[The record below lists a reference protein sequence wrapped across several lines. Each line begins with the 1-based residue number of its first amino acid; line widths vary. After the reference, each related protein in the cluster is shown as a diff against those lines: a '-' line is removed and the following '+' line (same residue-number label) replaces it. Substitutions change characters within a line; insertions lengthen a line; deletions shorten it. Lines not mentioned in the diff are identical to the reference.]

1 MAIKFT
7 DGISASQTVIFETIV
22 CCECKV
28 PFMVTSNHRKRLV
41 EDKTTF
47 FCPNGHRQSYCKNNC
62 DIEKEKL
69 NAEIAKT
76 KKQLESVRELN
87 SSLLDDREELK
98 QTVRELRKKEC
109 PSCGKKYIDL
119 KTHMRKAHNRI
130 LSL

>member
-28 PFMVTSNHRKRLV
+28 PFMVTSDHRKRLV

-69 NAEIAKT
+69 NAEIAKA

-87 SSLLDDREELK
+87 SSLFDDREELK
-98 QTVRELRKKEC
+98 QTVRELRKKDC
-109 PSCGKKYIDL
+109 TICGKRYINID
-119 KTHMRKAHNRI
+119 AHIKKHHSNI
-130 LSL
+130 